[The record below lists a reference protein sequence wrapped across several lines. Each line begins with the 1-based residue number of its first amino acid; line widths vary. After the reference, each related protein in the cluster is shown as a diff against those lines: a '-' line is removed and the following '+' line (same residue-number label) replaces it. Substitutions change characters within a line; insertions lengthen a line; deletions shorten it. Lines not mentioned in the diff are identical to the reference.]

1 MPIDVSSVPFLADL
15 PDEGRHAVLERASL
29 VELAKGA
36 TLFVTG
42 DPADEVYLLLEGKV
56 KLTRAARHQPP
67 PLPPIRGKVTVK
79 ELRRRA
85 QAVQVRE
92 SLLWLMGPGEMFGE
106 LSVFDEGHR
115 STTATAQTACR
126 VLRIPGRALRTLVE
140 QRHDVA
146 QALLRQMAT
155 RLRRSDNQSARFILS
170 DVPGRLAA
178 LLVSLCDRFG
188 RSTPLGWEVNHDLT
202 QAELAQVVGASRES
216 VNKALTEF
224 EQRGI
229 LSVHSRSVTIHDLGR
244 LTSRT
249 N

>member
-1 MPIDVSSVPFLADL
+1 MTIDVSTVPFLAGL
-15 PDEGRHAVLERASL
+15 PDEGRRAVLSRASL
-29 VELAKGA
+29 IELAKGQ

-42 DPADEVYLLLEGKV
+42 DPADDVYLLLEGKV
-56 KLTRAARHQPP
+56 KLTRPARHQPP
-67 PLPPIRGKVTVK
+67 PPPPLRGKVTVK

-85 QAVQVRE
+85 QSIQVRE

-106 LSVFDEGHR
+106 LSVFDAGHR

-126 VLRIPGRALRTLVE
+126 VLRLSGADMRQLVE
-140 QRHDVA
+140 DRHDVA

-155 RLRRSDNQSARFILS
+155 RLRRSDNQSSRFILS
-170 DVPGRLAA
+170 DVPGRLAS

-188 RSTPLGWEVNHDLT
+188 TQAGSSWEVAHDLT

-216 VNKALTEF
+216 VNKALTDF

-229 LSVHSRSVTIHDLGR
+229 LTVQSRTVVIHDLDR
-244 LTSRT
+244 LTARS

>member
-1 MPIDVSSVPFLADL
+1 MNIDVTSVPFLAEL
-15 PDEGRHAVLERASL
+15 PPEGRQAVLAHAT
-29 VELAKGA
+29 VIELAKGM
-36 TLFVTG
+36 TLFVAG
-42 DPADEVYLLLEGKV
+42 DPADEVYIMLEGKV
-56 KLTRAARHQPP
+56 KLTRAARHQPT
-67 PLPPIRGKVTVK
+67 PLPPLRGKVTVK

-106 LSVFDEGHR
+106 LSVFDAGQR

-126 VLRIPGRALRTLVE
+126 VLRISGHAMRDLVDE
-140 QRHDVA
+140 RHDVA
-146 QALLRQMAT
+146 RALLRQMAT
-155 RLRRSDNQSARFILS
+155 RLRRSDNQSSRFILS
-170 DVPGRLAA
+170 DVPGRLAS

-188 RSTPLGWEVNHDLT
+188 TQTPMGWDVAHDLT

-216 VNKALTEF
+216 VNKALTDF

-229 LSVHSRSVTIHDLGR
+229 LTVNSRSVVIHDRAR
-244 LTSRT
+244 LVARS